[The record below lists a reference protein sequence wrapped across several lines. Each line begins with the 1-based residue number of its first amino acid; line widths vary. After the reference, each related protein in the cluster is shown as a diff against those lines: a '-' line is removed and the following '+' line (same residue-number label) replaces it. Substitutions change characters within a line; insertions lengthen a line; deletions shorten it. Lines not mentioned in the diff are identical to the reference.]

1 MITMSWR
8 ESINWKQAKSKK
20 KKKGKI
26 SEKCFFRIFLDALIL
41 VEMLA
46 LNCVLKIVWSEWEW
60 IGWGKFQHLPKAKI
74 SPCQTHQRP
83 LLVPWLSVLRGT
95 PSLHRRLPLLPHRPN
110 MWNTACR
117 GLSWPTARRGLRK
130 LHLCRIW
137 SGATICTMGACLLF
151 RPHTGHL
158 IGPQLA

>member
-1 MITMSWR
+1 MYR
-8 ESINWKQAKSKK
+8 
-20 KKKGKI
+20 
-26 SEKCFFRIFLDALIL
+26 RFLDALIL

-46 LNCVLKIVWSEWEW
+46 LNCVLKDSLKRMRMDGGSINICRS
-60 IGWGKFQHLPKAKI
+60 KDLTLSNSSKASFSSLVI
-74 SPCQTHQRP
+74 SSSRDSIP
-83 LLVPWLSVLRGT
+83 
-95 PSLHRRLPLLPHRPN
+95 PSPAATFTAPAFPN

-158 IGPQLA
+158 IGPQPALDRNLLRGIGLLQ